1 MAVTKVNEQNFQTE
15 VLQSAETVLVDF
27 YARRVNGL
35 VVMAIDVMK
44 SVQESGSD

>member
-1 MAVTKVNEQNFQTE
+1 V
-15 VLQSAETVLVDF
+15 